1 MNITT
6 HTQGDI
12 ITVVLHGHLDATHA
26 PTLEAQLPAQG
37 MRELVLDFAQ
47 CLFVSSAGLRTILV
61 AHRRMASAGGRLVVR
76 NPSAAVREVF
86 DLTGLS
92 KVITLVTTTR
102 EISIDGCEL
111 LSSGVCGE
119 CFRLDGE
126 TVVKLYKDGVD
137 IGMAEQE
144 KKYAKAAF
152 VLGIPTAISY
162 DVVKCGTRSG
172 IVFELLNAELFS
184 AVIRRDP
191 QQIHAHAKR
200 LADLATSLHA
210 ATGDAEVLP
219 QLKDRIRGYINQ
231 LGDVFSPAEISLLL
245 ERLDAIP
252 DAHTCVHFDL
262 HSSNIMVQG
271 GELVII
277 DMGDFS
283 IGSNLFDIGL
293 IYMIYGVQELGICE
307 LATKI
312 DTASGVA
319 FWNSFEQH
327 YFAGRPPE
335 ERAIFEA
342 NRNFLAALRITCAI
356 VYLPHMRDQFI
367 RQVREIFL
375 PRIAMEARAAAMAGS
390 RGAP

>member
-12 ITVVLHGHLDATHA
+12 ITVVLHGHLDSTHA

-37 MRELVLDFAQ
+37 IRELVLDFAK
-47 CLFVSSAGLRTILV
+47 CASVTSAGLRTILV
-61 AHRRMASAGGRLVVR
+61 AHRRMTSAGGRLVVR

-92 KVITLVTTTR
+92 KVITQVTTTR

-184 AVIRRDP
+184 AVIRREP

-210 ATGDAEVLP
+210 AKGDAEVLP

-375 PRIAMEARAAAMAGS
+375 PRIAMEARAAAM
-390 RGAP
+390 